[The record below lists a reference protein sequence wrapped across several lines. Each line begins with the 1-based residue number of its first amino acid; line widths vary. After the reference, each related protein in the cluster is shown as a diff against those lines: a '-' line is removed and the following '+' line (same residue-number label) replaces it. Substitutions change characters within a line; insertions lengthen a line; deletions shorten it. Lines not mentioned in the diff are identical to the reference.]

1 MPSTAHEAPDQ
12 MRRLAEMIVAETINR
27 TLRKPIFNFLF
38 PFPTEQK
45 TPYLP
50 PAYVATIAIYT
61 SGGGA

>member
-1 MPSTAHEAPDQ
+1 
-12 MRRLAEMIVAETINR
+12 MIVAETINR
-27 TLRKPIFNFLF
+27 TLRKPIFNVLF